1 VARGRIDTAAR
12 ETMFKFIRRH
22 FITGLV
28 FLAPV
33 VITAYIFWKV
43 FGSVDNLIEPLQ
55 IRYPILDVPGLGVI
69 VVFLIIL
76 IAGFLTGNL
85 IGRRLIGLVER
96 WLNHIP
102 LIRGIYSTVK
112 EISKVFFSDKRTVF
126 KSVVLIRYPH
136 PDCYA
141 LAFVTKEGQKYFNDL
156 TGEDLVNV
164 FLPTAPNPTSGYLLL
179 IPKKDVMP
187 VDISVEEGLKMVIS
201 GGAVSAAVR
210 ALPRIDR

>member
-1 VARGRIDTAAR
+1 V
-12 ETMFKFIRRH
+12 FKFIRRH

-43 FGSVDNLIEPLQ
+43 FVSVDNLIEPLQ
-55 IRYPILDVPGLGVI
+55 VRYPILDVPGLGVVI
-69 VVFLIIL
+69 VFLIIVL
-76 IAGFLTGNL
+76 SGFLAGNL
-85 IGRRLIGLVER
+85 LGRRMIGLVER

-112 EISKVFFSDKRTVF
+112 EISKVFFTDKRTVF

-141 LAFVTKEGQKYFNDL
+141 LAFITKEGQEYFNQL
-156 TGEDLVNV
+156 IAEELVNV

-179 IPKKDVMP
+179 IPRRDVIP

-201 GGAVSAAVR
+201 GGAVSAAAR
-210 ALPRIDR
+210 TLAKPGR